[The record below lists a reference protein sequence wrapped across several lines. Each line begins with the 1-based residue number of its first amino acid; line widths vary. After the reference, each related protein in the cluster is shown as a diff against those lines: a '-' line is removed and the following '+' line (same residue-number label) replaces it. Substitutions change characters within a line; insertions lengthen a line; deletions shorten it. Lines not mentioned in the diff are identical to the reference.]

1 VNIDDEDISAQ
12 EAAEKERARL
22 SQEDEDT
29 QRQKGSGLPPRKGKS
44 EAHALNRS
52 MKNTI
57 PLNENRMFRRVY
69 ARAKSSVTPYF
80 VLYTM
85 KNRAGTNR
93 LGITATKKIGNAVQR
108 NRAKRVIKE
117 AYRLSEEKF
126 PVNLDIVIVARTK
139 AVFCKTQTITA
150 ALLPLIEGLSSKIGQ
165 G

>member
-1 VNIDDEDISAQ
+1 V
-12 EAAEKERARL
+12 
-22 SQEDEDT
+22 
-29 QRQKGSGLPPRKGKS
+29 
-44 EAHALNRS
+44 
-52 MKNTI
+52 KNTI

-69 ARAKSSVTPYF
+69 ARAKSNVTPYF

-126 PVNLDIVIVARTK
+126 PGNLDIVIVARTK
-139 AVFCKTQTITA
+139 AVFCKTQQSTA
-150 ALLPLIEGLSSKIGQ
+150 ALLPIIKGL
-165 G
+165 

>member
-1 VNIDDEDISAQ
+1 V
-12 EAAEKERARL
+12 
-22 SQEDEDT
+22 
-29 QRQKGSGLPPRKGKS
+29 
-44 EAHALNRS
+44 
-52 MKNTI
+52 KNTI

-117 AYRLSEEKF
+117 ANRLSEEKF
-126 PVNLDIVIVARTK
+126 PGNLDIVIVARTK
-139 AVFCKTQTITA
+139 SVFCKTQTINA
-150 ALLPLIEGLSSKIGQ
+150 AHLPIIKGL
-165 G
+165 